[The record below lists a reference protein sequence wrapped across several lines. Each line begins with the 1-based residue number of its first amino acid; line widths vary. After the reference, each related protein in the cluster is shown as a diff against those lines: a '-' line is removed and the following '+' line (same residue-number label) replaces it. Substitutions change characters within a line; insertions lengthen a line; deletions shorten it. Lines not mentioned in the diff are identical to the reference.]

1 MKEYYKILGLNENA
15 SIEEIK
21 KAYRL
26 YASKYH
32 PDKHSGD
39 KFFEE
44 RFKEIK
50 DAYEYLIEIKTN
62 GTNSRSQDYSH
73 QPNDN
78 SFNSVKTQSSH
89 DFNERNDAPKSE
101 DIQLHP
107 IVIWIL
113 YLFGLFIPFA
123 GAGFMAEVSGGVG
136 AVITFILLFSGY
148 IYFVTKKNG

>member
-1 MKEYYKILGLNENA
+1 MKEYYKILGLDENA
-15 SIEEIK
+15 TVDEIR
-21 KAYRL
+21 KAYKL

-50 DAYEYLIEIKTN
+50 NAYEYLIEIRTN
-62 GTNSRSQDYSH
+62 NSNQNYSN
-73 QPNDN
+73 QSRGDSFNTQETQNSYESKERANAPKNDN
-78 SFNSVKTQSSH
+78 
-89 DFNERNDAPKSE
+89 
-101 DIQLHP
+101 IQFHP

-113 YLFGLFIPFA
+113 YLFVLFIPFA
-123 GAGFMAEVSGGVG
+123 GAGFMADVSGGVG
-136 AVITFILLFSGY
+136 AVITFILLFGGY